1 MTTPKSGR
9 RGGDPP
15 RDTRYRKGQSGNPA
29 GRPKGSKNYTTLA
42 KRMLNKIVS
51 GNVGGKAKKMTLL
64 EATLF
69 KVGQG
74 ALTGEKQA
82 LATVLKMAVE
92 LDKAFAEANVSSG
105 QSAEFEVPDDAALLR
120 MAARLAKRAKKE

>member
-42 KRMLNKIVS
+42 RRMLNKIVS

-64 EATLF
+64 EATLL

-82 LATVLKMAVE
+82 LATVLKMAAE
-92 LDKAFAEANVSSG
+92 LDKALAEANVSSG

-120 MAARLAKRAKKE
+120 MVARLVKRINKE